1 MEMIQEIKEN
11 RSKHHFPI
19 LIAEDNAVSR
29 KLLEKVLIKAG
40 HEVVSAENGREALE
54 IFNGKFFPII
64 LTDWLMPE
72 MNGIELCKTIRESS
86 TERYVFIILLTAK
99 DSKDDI
105 VLGLEAGADDYLTK
119 PINNAEL
126 MARLNTG
133 KRILELESSLK
144 EANEEIKLLS
154 ITDPLTGCYN
164 RGYLIQKLPQEIR
177 RARRYQHPLS
187 IIFCDIDHFKA
198 VNDIHGHQIG
208 DQVLKEFAT
217 CIKESF
223 RYDVDWLTRYGGE
236 EFLIVLPE
244 TDIKG
249 ASCLA
254 ERLRGTIYQKEI
266 NVDGKPIHITAS
278 FGVSGFVPKTPEDRI
293 SSDAMLKQA
302 DKYLYQSK
310 QEGRNRVTF
319 GDL

>member
-1 MEMIQEIKEN
+1 MNMIEKTN
-11 RSKHHFPI
+11 KNKSKHHFPV
-19 LIAEDNAVSR
+19 LIVEDNAVSR
-29 KLLEKVLIKAG
+29 KLLEKALTKAG

-86 TERYVFIILLTAK
+86 TERYVFIILLTAR

-105 VLGLEAGADDYLTK
+105 VVGLEAGADDYLTK

-144 EANEEIKLLS
+144 EANREIKLLS

-164 RGYLIQKLPQEIR
+164 RGYLNEKLPQEIK
-177 RARRYQHPLS
+177 RARRYKHPLS

-198 VNDIHGHQIG
+198 VNDIHGHHAG
-208 DQVLKEFAT
+208 DQVLEEFARS
-217 CIKESF
+217 IKESF
-223 RYDVDWLTRYGGE
+223 RYDIDWLTRYGGE
-236 EFLIVLPE
+236 EFIIVLPE

-249 ASCLA
+249 AVLTA
-254 ERLRGTIYQKEI
+254 ERLRGTISEREI
-266 NVDGKPIHITAS
+266 NVDGVPIHITAS
-278 FGVSGFVPKTPEDRI
+278 FGVSGFVPETSEDKI
-293 SSDAMLKQA
+293 SSDAIINQA

-310 QEGRNRVTF
+310 NYYHPDF
-319 GDL
+319 FF

>member
-1 MEMIQEIKEN
+1 MLRETGEN
-11 RSKHHFPI
+11 KSKHNFPI
-19 LIAEDNAVSR
+19 LIVEDNAVSR
-29 KLLEKVLIKAG
+29 KLLEKALIKAG

-164 RGYLIQKLPQEIR
+164 VLERDL
-177 RARRYQHPLS
+177 
-187 IIFCDIDHFKA
+187 HF
-198 VNDIHGHQIG
+198 
-208 DQVLKEFAT
+208 
-217 CIKESF
+217 
-223 RYDVDWLTRYGGE
+223 
-236 EFLIVLPE
+236 
-244 TDIKG
+244 
-249 ASCLA
+249 
-254 ERLRGTIYQKEI
+254 
-266 NVDGKPIHITAS
+266 
-278 FGVSGFVPKTPEDRI
+278 
-293 SSDAMLKQA
+293 
-302 DKYLYQSK
+302 
-310 QEGRNRVTF
+310 
-319 GDL
+319 

>member
-1 MEMIQEIKEN
+1 MLQEIKEKK
-11 RSKHHFPI
+11 SKNHFPI
-19 LIAEDNAVSR
+19 LIAEDNAITR
-29 KLLEKVLIKAG
+29 ILLEKILIKGG

-54 IFNGKFFPII
+54 LFNKNFFPII
-64 LTDWLMPE
+64 ITDWLMPE

-144 EANEEIKLLS
+144 EANKEIKLLS

-164 RGYLIQKLPQEIR
+164 RGYLNEKLPQEIK
-177 RARRYQHPLS
+177 RARRYKHPLS

-198 VNDIHGHQIG
+198 VNDIHGHQAG
-208 DQVLKEFAT
+208 DQVLKEFAM

-223 RYDVDWLTRYGGE
+223 RYNIDWLTRYGGE

-244 TDIKG
+244 TDTKG
-249 ASCLA
+249 AVLTA
-254 ERLRGTIYQKEI
+254 ERLRGTISQREV
-266 NVDGKPIHITAS
+266 NVDGKPIYITAS
-278 FGVSGFVPKTPEDRI
+278 FGVSGFVPETPEYRI
-293 SSDAMLKQA
+293 SSDAMLNQA

-310 QEGRNRVTF
+310 NEGRNKVTC

>member
-1 MEMIQEIKEN
+1 MSQEIKEKE
-11 RSKHHFPI
+11 SKSHFPI
-19 LIAEDNAVSR
+19 LIAEDNAITR
-29 KLLEKVLIKAG
+29 KLLEKILLKGG

-54 IFNGKFFPII
+54 LFNKNFFPII
-64 LTDWLMPE
+64 LTDWMMPE

-105 VLGLEAGADDYLTK
+105 VVGLEAGADDYLTK

-126 MARLNTG
+126 IARLNTG

-144 EANEEIKLLS
+144 EANKEIKLLS

-164 RGYLIQKLPQEIR
+164 RGYLNEQLPQEIR
-177 RARRYQHPLS
+177 RARRYQHSLS

-198 VNDIHGHQIG
+198 VNDIHGHQVG
-208 DQVLKEFAT
+208 DQVLKEFAK

-244 TDIKG
+244 TDTKG
-249 ASCLA
+249 AVLTA
-254 ERLRGTIYQKEI
+254 ERLRGTISQREI
-266 NVDGKPIHITAS
+266 NVDGKPINITAS
-278 FGVSGFVPKTPEDRI
+278 FGVSGFVPETPEDRI
-293 SSDAMLKQA
+293 SFDAMLNQA

-310 QEGRNRVTF
+310 NEGRNRVTC

>member
-1 MEMIQEIKEN
+1 MEMIQKTGEN
-11 RSKHHFPI
+11 KSRHNFPI
-19 LIAEDNAVSR
+19 LLVEDNAVSG
-29 KLLEKVLIKAG
+29 KLLEKALIKAG

-54 IFNGKFFPII
+54 LFNGKFFTII

-154 ITDPLTGCYN
+154 ITD
-164 RGYLIQKLPQEIR
+164 
-177 RARRYQHPLS
+177 
-187 IIFCDIDHFKA
+187 
-198 VNDIHGHQIG
+198 
-208 DQVLKEFAT
+208 
-217 CIKESF
+217 
-223 RYDVDWLTRYGGE
+223 
-236 EFLIVLPE
+236 
-244 TDIKG
+244 
-249 ASCLA
+249 
-254 ERLRGTIYQKEI
+254 
-266 NVDGKPIHITAS
+266 
-278 FGVSGFVPKTPEDRI
+278 
-293 SSDAMLKQA
+293 
-302 DKYLYQSK
+302 
-310 QEGRNRVTF
+310 
-319 GDL
+319 